1 MKLTAA
7 MQIFSVDNIGNITE
21 SELKKKYRT
30 LTRKYHP
37 DICKEHNATEKM
49 SDINEAYRLIGQ
61 VIKQLTIANNDK
73 LTQYA
78 SVTMTIEQLQRVY
91 NGGTLVFRNKDT
103 DEIKLTKENIHKYRV
118 FIALRA
124 TITENNITTEYVKI
138 AKHTG
143 NDEYTINCD
152 IGVQSVSDIK
162 HLVIRIIDKSMNVDM
177 TSQSLLVKF
186 RFSRNIVV
194 NIVVNKKIYENKE

>member
-1 MKLTAA
+1 MKLTSA
-7 MQIFSVDNIGNITE
+7 MQIFSVDNIGSITE
-21 SELKKKYRT
+21 SELKKKYRA

-37 DICKEHNATEKM
+37 DICKEHNATERM

-61 VIKQLTIANNDK
+61 VIKQLTIANSDK
-73 LTQYA
+73 MTQYA

-91 NGGTLVFRNKDT
+91 NGETLVFRNKDT
-103 DEIKLTKENIHKYRV
+103 DEIKLTKETIHKYRV

-143 NDEYTINCD
+143 DDEYTIHCD
-152 IGVQSVSDIK
+152 IGVQSVSDVK
-162 HLVIRIIDKSMNVDM
+162 HLVIKIVDKSMNVDM
-177 TSQSLLVKF
+177 ISQSLLVKF
-186 RFSRNIVV
+186 RFSSNIVV